1 MSDILLVRHASTSWS
16 GRRYCGRC
24 DPPLSDAGRREAATL
39 AATLIGE
46 LPRDT
51 RIVTSPS
58 RRARQTADAI
68 ASAAE
73 LATPEIDARWMEA
86 DVGAVDGRT
95 FDELSAEYP
104 DLASAILAG
113 ATAVDWPG
121 GETAMAFST
130 RVATAW
136 QAAMRTLRPTV
147 VVSHAGPIRLALT
160 LAGHPPEDSAV
171 LAPATAIRVPMGLAL
186 RTP

>member
-1 MSDILLVRHASTSWS
+1 MSAILLVRHASTSWS
-16 GRRYCGRC
+16 GRRYCGRS
-24 DPPLSDAGRREAATL
+24 DPPLSDAGRREAAIL

-68 ASAAE
+68 ASAAQ

-86 DVGAVDGRT
+86 DVGAAEGRT

-121 GETAMAFST
+121 GETAIVFST

-136 QAAMRTLRPTV
+136 QAATTTLRPTV

-160 LAGHPPEDSAV
+160 LAGYPPDDSAV
-171 LAPATAIRVPMGLAL
+171 LAPAMAIRVPMGLAL

>member
-16 GRRYCGRC
+16 GRRYCGRS

-46 LPRDT
+46 LPRDS
-51 RIVTSPS
+51 RVVTSPS

-68 ASAAE
+68 AAAAQ
-73 LATPEIDARWMEA
+73 LATPEVEVRWMEA
-86 DVGAVDGRT
+86 DFGVVEGRT
-95 FDELSAEYP
+95 FDELGAAHP
-104 DLASAILAG
+104 DLAEAILAG
-113 ATAVDWPG
+113 TTAVDWPG
-121 GETAMAFST
+121 GETASAFAT
-130 RVATAW
+130 RIAAAWLAATTAS
-136 QAAMRTLRPTV
+136 RPTI

-160 LAGHPPEDSAV
+160 FAGRPPDDPV
-171 LAPATAIRVPMGLAL
+171 GLAPATAIRVPMGVAL

>member
-1 MSDILLVRHASTSWS
+1 MSAIMLVRHASTSWS
-16 GRRYCGRC
+16 GRRYCGRS
-24 DPPLSDAGRREAATL
+24 DPPLSDAGRRAAATL

-68 ASAAE
+68 ASAAQ
-73 LATPEIDARWMEA
+73 LAVPEIDARWMEA
-86 DVGAVDGRT
+86 DFGAMEGRT
-95 FDELSAEYP
+95 FETLATEYP

-113 ATAVDWPG
+113 TTAVDWPR
-121 GETAMAFST
+121 GETAIAFAT
-130 RVATAW
+130 RVAAAW
-136 QAAMRTLRPTV
+136 QAATRTLRPTV

>member
-1 MSDILLVRHASTSWS
+1 VSAILLVRHASTSWS
-16 GRRYCGRC
+16 GRRYCGRS

-39 AATLIGE
+39 AATLIGD

-51 RIVTSPS
+51 LIVTSPS

-73 LATPEIDARWMEA
+73 LDIPEIDARWMEA
-86 DVGAVDGRT
+86 DFGAVEGRT
-95 FDELSAEYP
+95 FDELGARHP
-104 DLASAILAG
+104 DLARAILAG

-121 GETAMAFST
+121 GETAIVFAT
-130 RVATAW
+130 RVAEAW
-136 QAAMRTLRPTV
+136 QAAAASARSTI

-160 LAGHPPEDSAV
+160 LAGHPAGDFVV

>member
-1 MSDILLVRHASTSWS
+1 MSAIMLVRHASTSWS
-16 GRRYCGRC
+16 GRRYCGRS
-24 DPPLSDAGRREAATL
+24 DPPLSDAGRRAAATL

-68 ASAAE
+68 ALAAE
-73 LATPEIDARWMEA
+73 LATPEIDARWMEV
-86 DVGAVDGRT
+86 DVGAVEGRT
-95 FDELSAEYP
+95 FETLATEYP

-121 GETAMAFST
+121 GETAIAFAT

-136 QAAMRTLRPTV
+136 LAVATTWRPTV

-160 LAGHPPEDSAV
+160 LAGCPPDDSVV